1 MSDSSTSHPAPSSG
15 GPAPAAVWYARG
27 RCTRPL
33 ADEAVRL
40 YLRRMQDAG
49 VVDAHLEL
57 DPAEIPHLTHPSAAS
72 SAPPAAAPST
82 SSVPAGA
89 PGGVPAPH
97 ATHPAADADGAAPVA
112 DHGVRSFEARWRAPG
127 GVTVRARLTVG
138 PEGGFLPGAAPGL
151 TLAPAGLAHALGR
164 APEGREWLLVAEAE
178 SVWDPRWP
186 SPADMF
192 WPREEADAWDRV
204 HVGGLRGADL
214 STLEINRLPDDDKE
228 LRKLLKDCARDGWNV
243 HVVVHEAMTPDERG
257 LRPLVRRLPAGLR
270 HRVIEHRA
278 APDQYRAVNWALK
291 DHGVEVPRGGAVVL
305 PGEPARPGY
314 DRDAF
319 TVRTVF
325 LDGSEPTALI
335 DTLHHFVA
343 LAAPL
348 PEGAA
353 EGVRVM
359 REQWH
364 LVTLQER
371 LAHAEQLVVMY
382 REALDAMTRSRDLY
396 REAAE
401 QAHEALAALRAS
413 AGPAALPAPRAD
425 TPAQPDPGTPP
436 QGSGFS
442 LRQFTRSLERMKDA
456 GKGRRERP

>member
-1 MSDSSTSHPAPSSG
+1 MSDSPTAHPAPSNG
-15 GPAPAAVWYARG
+15 GPAPTAVWYARG

-33 ADEAVRL
+33 ADEAVRR
-40 YLRRMQDAG
+40 YLRRMQDAA

-57 DPAEIPHLTHPSAAS
+57 DPAEIPYLTHPSS
-72 SAPPAAAPST
+72 PAPPAAGERTPS
-82 SSVPAGA
+82 
-89 PGGVPAPH
+89 GG
-97 ATHPAADADGAAPVA
+97 PAADAATPGPA

-192 WPREEADAWDRV
+192 WPREDADAWDCV

-214 STLEINRLPDDDKE
+214 RTLEINRLPDDDKE
-228 LRKLLKDCARDGWNV
+228 LRRLLKDCARDGWNV
-243 HVVVHEAMTPDERG
+243 HVVVHEAMTPDARG

-278 APDQYRAVNWALK
+278 APEQYRAVNWALK
-291 DHGVEVPRGGAVVL
+291 DHGIEVPRGGAVIL
-305 PGEPARPGY
+305 PGDPVRPGY
-314 DRDAF
+314 DRADH

-335 DTLHHFVA
+335 DALHRFVA
-343 LAAPL
+343 LPATL

-371 LAHAEQLVVMY
+371 LVHAEQLVVMY

-413 AGPAALPAPRAD
+413 AGPPALPAPRAD
-425 TPAQPDPGTPP
+425 APADGDDAARRQAQQGT
-436 QGSGFS
+436 GGFS
-442 LRQFTRSLERMKDA
+442 LRPFARSLERMKDA
-456 GKGRRERP
+456 QKARRERP

>member
-1 MSDSSTSHPAPSSG
+1 MSESATAHPAPPSS
-15 GPAPAAVWYARG
+15 GPAPTAVWYARG
-27 RCTRPL
+27 RSTLPL
-33 ADEAVRL
+33 PDAVVRRH
-40 YLRRMQDAG
+40 LRQMQDAA

-57 DPAEIPHLTHPSAAS
+57 DPAEIPYLTHPSAPSPAS
-72 SAPPAAAPST
+72 AQ
-82 SSVPAGA
+82 
-89 PGGVPAPH
+89 VPAP
-97 ATHPAADADGAAPVA
+97 ALAPRTSSTAPAPDAAGPAVT
-112 DHGVRSFEARWRAPG
+112 DHGVQSFEARWRAPDG
-127 GVTVRARLTVG
+127 TTVRARLTIG

-178 SVWDPRWP
+178 SAWDPRWP

-192 WPREEADAWDRV
+192 WPREAADGWDCV
-204 HVGGLRGADL
+204 HVGGMRGVDLR
-214 STLEINRLPDDDKE
+214 TLEINRLPDDDKE
-228 LRKLLKDCARDGWNV
+228 LRKLLKDCARDGWNI
-243 HVVVHEAMTPDERG
+243 HVVVHEAMTPDARG

-291 DHGVEVPRGGAVVL
+291 DHGIEVPRGGAVVL
-305 PGEPARPGY
+305 PGDPPRPGY
-314 DRDAF
+314 DRPDF

-335 DTLHHFVA
+335 DALHRFAA
-343 LAAPL
+343 LPAPL

-371 LAHAEQLVVMY
+371 LAHAERLVVMY
-382 REALDAMTRSRDLY
+382 KEALEAMTRSRDLY

-413 AGPAALPAPRAD
+413 AGPAALPAPRPEAPAD
-425 TPAQPDPGTPP
+425 GAGPP
-436 QGSGFS
+436 SQGSGFS
-442 LRQFTRSLERMKDA
+442 LRQLTRSLERMKDA
-456 GKGRRERP
+456 GKARRERP

>member
-1 MSDSSTSHPAPSSG
+1 
-15 GPAPAAVWYARG
+15 
-27 RCTRPL
+27 
-33 ADEAVRL
+33 
-40 YLRRMQDAG
+40 
-49 VVDAHLEL
+49 
-57 DPAEIPHLTHPSAAS
+57 
-72 SAPPAAAPST
+72 
-82 SSVPAGA
+82 
-89 PGGVPAPH
+89 
-97 ATHPAADADGAAPVA
+97 
-112 DHGVRSFEARWRAPG
+112 
-127 GVTVRARLTVG
+127 VTVRARLTVG

-192 WPREEADAWDRV
+192 WPREDAAAWDRV

-214 STLEINRLPDDDKE
+214 STLELNRLPDDDKE

-278 APDQYRAVNWALK
+278 APEQYRAVNWALK
-291 DHGVEVPRGGAVVL
+291 DLGVEAPRGGAVIL
-305 PGEPARPGY
+305 PGDPARPGY

-319 TVRTVF
+319 TIRTVF

-335 DTLHHFVA
+335 DALHHFTA
-343 LAAPL
+343 LPAPL

-353 EGVRVM
+353 AGVRVM

-382 REALDAMTRSRDLY
+382 RDALDAMTRSRDLY

-425 TPAQPDPGTPP
+425 TPAEPGTGTPP

-456 GKGRRERP
+456 GKSRRERP